1 MKARLSVLSLVAL
14 LILIGCAGVSTSSRD
29 TGTGASAHTVGL
41 SWDAS
46 TSAEVSGY
54 NVYRSVYTYSCG
66 SFLKINPAPITST
79 SYTDSEVTTGASY
92 CYATTAVT
100 ASGAESDY
108 SNIVSSIQIPAS

>member
-1 MKARLSVLSLVAL
+1 MKARLRLLSLVATAM
-14 LILIGCAGVSTSSRD
+14 LIGCAGVSTSSRD
-29 TGTGASAHTVGL
+29 TGAGTSAHTVGL

-54 NVYRSVYTYSCG
+54 NVYRAVYNYSCG
-66 SFLKINPAPITST
+66 SFLKINSVLITST

-100 ASGAESDY
+100 ASGTESGY
-108 SNIVSSIQIPAS
+108 SNIVSSVQIPAS

>member
-1 MKARLSVLSLVAL
+1 MKARILALSLVTTVM
-14 LILIGCAGVSTSSRD
+14 LIGCAGVSTSSRD
-29 TGTGASAHTVGL
+29 TGAGASAHTVGL

-54 NVYRSVYTYSCG
+54 NVYRALYNYSCG
-66 SFLKINPAPITST
+66 SFLKINSAPITST
-79 SYTDSEVTTGASY
+79 SYTDSQVSTGASY

-108 SNIVSSIQIPAS
+108 SNIVSSVQIPAS